1 MFLDFSSSIS
11 LKSSNLFF
19 QNFLALAA
27 SDYYNG
33 CQFHRNI
40 KGFMTQTGDPTNTGK
55 GGQSI
60 WGGKFEDEICEELR
74 HAYRGVVAMAN
85 NGPNTNASQFYI
97 TYAKQAHLD
106 LKYTV
111 FGK

>member
-1 MFLDFSSSIS
+1 MV
-11 LKSSNLFF
+11 
-19 QNFLALAA
+19 
-27 SDYYNG
+27 
-33 CQFHRNI
+33 
-40 KGFMTQTGDPTNTGK
+40 QTGDPTNTGK

-60 WGGKFEDEICEELR
+60 WGGKFEDEIREELR
-74 HAYRGVVAMAN
+74 HAYRGVIAMAN